1 MSELGPESRLHKK
14 GIRGVSYRLFHLP
27 GFEPAFTRSK
37 KFRLGMV
44 VLIFCLSFTA
54 IASKLFYL
62 SFYIDSDTKQFQRI
76 ASKGGFNRTRA
87 DLVDRNGIVLA
98 TNLLKPSLFADPSQ
112 ILDVDEA
119 AYHLA
124 SVLDDLDLSK
134 VRRQLSGKGKFVWI
148 KRNLTPRQK
157 QEINELGLPGLYF
170 RNEQQRV
177 YPLGAL
183 TAHVVGMTDID
194 NNGVAGVERSLDAML
209 NSTSAPVEL
218 SIDVRVQHAVQE
230 AVQHA
235 ITKFSAVAGA
245 GIVLDAKTSEV
256 LGMVSLPTFDPYDPN
271 KITDDQRFNRATLGM
286 YELGSVF
293 KIFTAAMALESG
305 KVRMS
310 DTFDATNP
318 IKISRF
324 EIRDFEDG
332 EKRPLSL
339 REVIKYSSNIGAAK
353 IATKVGSRNQQAFL
367 KRLGLLN
374 PIAIELPE
382 IGKPQFPETWREIN
396 TMTISFGHGLSV
408 SLLHTVNAMA
418 SLVNGGK
425 LHHPTLIKREAPS
438 LIKGDTVVS
447 EKTSD
452 QVRDLLR
459 MVVRE
464 GTGKNAAVKGYLVGG
479 KTGTAEKAKRNGYAE
494 KSLLSSF
501 IASYPMDDPRYVV
514 MVTVDEP
521 KPIKE
526 SYGYATGGWVAAP
539 AVGQIIENT
548 APILGVE
555 PRGTMASVQETKKAI
570 GQAVSFQVTG
580 DVAQ

>member
-1 MSELGPESRLHKK
+1 MTELSPDGRLHQK
-14 GIRGVSYRLFHLP
+14 GIRGLFYRLFHLP
-27 GFEPAFTRSK
+27 GLEPAFTRSN
-37 KFRLGMV
+37 KFRLGML
-44 VLIFCLSFTA
+44 VLFFCFSFTA

-62 SFYIDSDTKQFQRI
+62 SFYIDRDAKPFIHI
-76 ASKGGFNRTRA
+76 ASDGGFIKNRA

-112 ILDVDEA
+112 IMDVDEA

-124 SVLDDLDLSK
+124 SVLDDLDVGK
-134 VRRQLSGKGKFVWI
+134 VRKQLSGDGKFVWI

-177 YPLGAL
+177 YPLGSL
-183 TAHVVGMTDID
+183 TAHIVGMTDID
-194 NNGVAGVERSLDAML
+194 NKGVAGVERSLDAML
-209 NSTSAPVEL
+209 GSTSAPVEL
-218 SIDVRVQHAVQE
+218 SIDVRVQHAIEESVQ
-230 AVQHA
+230 AA
-235 ITKFSAVAGA
+235 ITKFNAVAGA

-271 KITDDQRFNRATLGM
+271 NITDEQRFNRATLGM
-286 YELGSVF
+286 YEFGSVF

-305 KVRMS
+305 KVRMT
-310 DTFDATNP
+310 DVFDATNP

-339 REVIKYSSNIGAAK
+339 REVIKHSSNIGAAK
-353 IATKVGSRNQQAFL
+353 IAVKVGTRNQQAFL

-382 IGKPQFPETWREIN
+382 IGKPQFPKTWREIN

-418 SLVNGGK
+418 SLVNGGQ
-425 LHHPTLIKREAPS
+425 LHHPTLIKRETPTLVQGES
-438 LIKGDTVVS
+438 VVS

-459 MVVRE
+459 MVVTE

-479 KTGTAEKAKRNGYAE
+479 KTGTAEKPKRNGYSE

-501 IASYPMDDPRYVV
+501 IASYPMDAPRYVV

-539 AVGQIIENT
+539 AVGQIIETT

-555 PRGTMASVQETKKAI
+555 PRGAI
-570 GQAVSFQVTG
+570 AAAAQARNAVGQAVSYQVNG
-580 DVAQ
+580 NAAE